1 MRTFAAYMQYNKAVL
16 HTIEA
21 TKREVLIAR
30 LSVEGYNGF
39 EETDES
45 LLAYIDGADF
55 DTETLQL
62 IASEYEVPYDV
73 ETLGHQNWN
82 AEWEKNFQPVIV
94 DGFCTV
100 RADFHQLDIAT
111 PYEIIIT
118 PKMSFGTGHHAT
130 TKLMMTRMQHID
142 FAGKDV
148 FDFGTGTGILAILA
162 EKLGAK
168 YVLAIDNDEWSFE
181 NSQENVQRNNC
192 NIIEVQQGSME
203 HITPKEYDVILANIN
218 RHILLHYMPELHK
231 SVNAGGILL
240 MSGLLTEDEEIV
252 KTAAEAV
259 GFSGIETNTLN
270 GWITLQC
277 YK

>member
-1 MRTFAAYMQYNKAVL
+1 MCTFAAYMQYNKAVL

-30 LSVEGYNGF
+30 LSAEGYNGF

-55 DTETLQL
+55 NTETLQL

-130 TKLMMTRMQHID
+130 TKLMITRMQHID

-231 SVNAGGILL
+231 SVKTGGILL
-240 MSGLLTEDEEIV
+240 MSGLLTEDEGIV

>member
-1 MRTFAAYMQYNKAVL
+1 MCTFAAYMQYNKAVL

-45 LLAYIDGADF
+45 LLAYIDTVDF
-55 DTETLQL
+55 DAETLQL

-73 ETLGHQNWN
+73 ESLGHQNWN

-100 RADFHQLDIAT
+100 RADFHKLDVIT
-111 PYEIIIT
+111 PYEVVIT

-130 TKLMMTRMQHID
+130 TKLMMTRMQYID
-142 FAGKDV
+142 FNGKEV

-162 EKLGAK
+162 EKLGAGS
-168 YVLAIDNDEWSFE
+168 VLAIDNDEWSFE
-181 NSQENVQRNNC
+181 NSQENVERNGC
-192 NIIEVQQGSME
+192 NNITVLQGSME
-203 HITPKEYDVILANIN
+203 HVAPKDYDIILANIN
-218 RHILLHYMPELHK
+218 RHILLHYMGDLHR
-231 SVNAGGILL
+231 SVKTGGILL
-240 MSGLLTEDEEIV
+240 MSGLLTDDEEIV
-252 KTAAEAV
+252 KTAAANA
-259 GFSGIETNTLN
+259 GFSGIETNILN

-277 YK
+277 IK

>member
-1 MRTFAAYMQYNKAVL
+1 MCTFAAYMQYNKAVL

-21 TKREVLIAR
+21 IKREVLIAR
-30 LSVEGYNGF
+30 LSAEGYNGF

-203 HITPKEYDVILANIN
+203 HIIPKEYDVILANIN

-231 SVNAGGILL
+231 SVNTGGILL